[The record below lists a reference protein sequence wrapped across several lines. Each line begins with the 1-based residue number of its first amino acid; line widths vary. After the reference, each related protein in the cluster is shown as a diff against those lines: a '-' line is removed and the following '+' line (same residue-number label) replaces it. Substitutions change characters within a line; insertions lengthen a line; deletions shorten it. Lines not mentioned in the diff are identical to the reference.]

1 MVELKVGF
9 FNSVNEDRPYNAE
22 DLGRPL
28 SWMMSTGILPN
39 PDGSANN
46 CFQVIP
52 DSNKRGLNII
62 VRIGQGFLA
71 GKWVYSNTT
80 SEVELTGAD
89 VGITKYNSIIIKV
102 DNSTAVRKGYIDVVE
117 RTGSA
122 YIPANTNTELLLAV
136 VAYNGSI
143 TNLTADNITDYRGTI
158 RCPWMR
164 LRMPSS
170 LDDTI
175 QQQITNVDGKVD
187 IREGLDQMIFF
198 LNNDTQP
205 AMTWKESDDTLWKL
219 RFDTASGKY
228 ILEYYDGSS
237 WTALDPF
244 ATKQDVLNSE
254 AVEVV
259 ATSVPFGDNDGLVTE
274 NAVNVYRYGKVVEVD
289 LITSIGAYLPN
300 LLPLATGLP
309 EPLRTIRFEAIPR
322 KSTYSQPLSIT
333 IQNQNDVWTLCAQ
346 YGDASA
352 TAANPTRYYSHFTY
366 IAK

>member
-52 DSNKRGLNII
+52 DSNKRGLNIL

-71 GKWVYSNTT
+71 GKWVYSQTN
-80 SEVELTGAD
+80 SEVELTAAD

-102 DNSTAVRKGYIDVVE
+102 DNSIAVRKGYIDVVE

-136 VAYNGSI
+136 VSYNGSI

-175 QQQITNVDGKVD
+175 QQQLQNVDGKVD
-187 IREGLDQMIFF
+187 IRAGLDQMIFF
-198 LNNDTQP
+198 LNDDTQP
-205 AMTWKESDDTLWKL
+205 AMTWKESDDTLYKL
-219 RFDTASGKY
+219 RFDPSSGKY

-237 WTALDPF
+237 WTTYDPF
-244 ATKQDVLNSE
+244 ATKQDALNSE
-254 AVEVV
+254 AVEITVV
-259 ATSVPFGDNDGLVTE
+259 PAGDASQTITE
-274 NAVNVYRYGKVVEVD
+274 NSVNVYRYGKVVEVD
-289 LITSIGAYLPN
+289 MIISIAGFQTDLAQLAY
-300 LLPLATGLP
+300 GLP
-309 EPLRTIRFEAIPR
+309 EPLRTVRFEAVTR
-322 KSTYSQPLSIT
+322 SSAYSQPLSIT
-333 IQNQNDVWTLCAQ
+333 IQNPNSVWALCCQ
-346 YGDASA
+346 YGDANA
-352 TAANPTRYYSHFTY
+352 TAQDPRRYYAHFTY

>member
-28 SWMMSTGILPN
+28 SWMMNTGILPN

-71 GKWVYSNTT
+71 GKWLYSQTN
-80 SEVELTGAD
+80 SEVELTAAD
-89 VGITKYNSIIIKV
+89 VGITKYNSIILKI
-102 DNSTAVRKGYIDVVE
+102 DNSTAVREGYIDVVE

-143 TNLTADNITDYRGTI
+143 TNLSADNITDYRGTI

-175 QQQITNVDGKVD
+175 LQQILNVDGKVD

-205 AMTWKESDDTLWKL
+205 AMTWKESDDTLYKL

-237 WTALDPF
+237 WTAYDPF
-244 ATKQDVLNSE
+244 ATKQDVLTSG
-254 AVEVV
+254 AVEVDV
-259 ATSVPFGDNDGLVTE
+259 RPAGGTVTE
-274 NAVNVYRYGKVVEVD
+274 NAVNVYQYGKIVEVD
-289 LITSIGAYLPN
+289 MITTITAQQSNLYYL
-300 LLPLATGLP
+300 AFEMP
-309 EPLRTIRFEAIPR
+309 EPLRVIRFEAVPR
-322 KSTYSQPLSIT
+322 SAAYSQPLSIT
-333 IQNQNDVWTLCAQ
+333 VQKPENVATWTLCCQ
-346 YGDASA
+346 YGDAGASA
-352 TAANPTRYYSHFTY
+352 SNPTRYYTHFTY